1 VAVLVDEPRW
11 MWRGRLWCHLVSDTS
26 YVELH
31 VFAEAVGIPRRAFH
45 GDHYD
50 IPEERRAEV
59 VTAGAL
65 EVGSRELLRRLRAA
79 GLRRSP
85 AERRR
90 AAAG

>member
-1 VAVLVDEPRW
+1 MLVDEPRW
-11 MWRGRLWCHLVSDTS
+11 WWRDHLWCHLVSDTS
-26 YVELH
+26 YDELH
-31 VFAEAVGIPRRAFH
+31 EFAQRLGFPGRAFH

-50 IPEERRAEV
+50 VPADRRAEV
-59 VTAGAL
+59 VAAGAI

-90 AAAG
+90 ATAG